1 MENDKG
7 ELKCLIISDKEQR
20 KVLIQF
26 GESIRWFGMDAAQA
40 RGLAV
45 LLCEKANELDQPT
58 GDAALDW
65 ENALTHFKT
74 VRKQYQE
81 LVGVPGVN
89 PVLALTNV
97 FQPIA
102 ERFYKGERTAELHRL
117 MMSVE

>member
-1 MENDKG
+1 MENEKG
-7 ELKCLIISDKEQR
+7 ELKCRIISDKEQR

-26 GESIRWFGMDAAQA
+26 EEPISFFGLDAAQA

-45 LLCEKANELDQPT
+45 LLCQKANELDQP
-58 GDAALDW
+58 GDALDW
-65 ENALTHFKT
+65 EQALTHFRT

-89 PVLALTNV
+89 PVLALTGV

-102 ERFYKGERTAELHRL
+102 ERYYKGERTEELHR
-117 MMSVE
+117 MMMAVE